1 MAGLLEFSQYI
12 GGADNLQTEQAFPST
27 QRTVVYNF
35 NQDITGWSFYMDYQT
50 VVVDTVAYDRNTGAP
65 NFASSKII
73 GTFPSGVI
81 TTATYVQ
88 GVVNTGTFVR
98 IISTASGTVA
108 ITFPGGLYAGPI
120 LPDARS
126 HNPITVIGITWS
138 DDNIPPQINT
148 HRWAFIQ
155 SWEPGVTPGDPVLAN
170 NFTAIVGG

>member
-35 NQDITGWSFYMDYQT
+35 GTDITGWSFFMDYQT
-50 VVVDTVAYDRNTGAP
+50 VVVDTIAYDRNTGAP

-73 GTFPSGVI
+73 GTFPDGV
-81 TTATYVQ
+81 
-88 GVVNTGTFVR
+88 
-98 IISTASGTVA
+98 ISTATNVRVIDESLGTVA
-108 ITFPGGLYAGPI
+108 VTFPGGLYSGPV

-126 HNPITVIGITWS
+126 HNPITVIGLTWT
-138 DDNIPPQINT
+138 DDNTPPQINT

-155 SWEPGVTPGDPVLAN
+155 SWEPGVTPGDPVLDED
-170 NFTAIVGG
+170 FTAIVGG